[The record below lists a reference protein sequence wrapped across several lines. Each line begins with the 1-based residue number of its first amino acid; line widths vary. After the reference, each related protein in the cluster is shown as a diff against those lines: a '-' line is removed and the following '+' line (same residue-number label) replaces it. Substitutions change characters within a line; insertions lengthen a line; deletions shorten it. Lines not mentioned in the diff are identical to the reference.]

1 MKRHAIRLIAIAGMI
16 LAQVP
21 LQRANAQFAL
31 AEVIRAGIKRV
42 VRAVDLRVQ
51 RLQNRTVWLQNA
63 QKVLENS
70 LSKLRLQEI
79 SEWTQK
85 QTEQYR
91 DRYQQFSQVRSAISD
106 IQEVRQIVKV
116 QLGLVR
122 EYQRVWDLLQ
132 GDPVFSP
139 HELEHMEMVYAGILE
154 QSIANIDQIRL
165 VMASFQLSMADGQRM
180 KLIGKAS
187 RAIYSN
193 YGELVT
199 FNRQNLVLKA
209 QRAGERNQ
217 IESVRKLYNP
227 ERSR

>member
-139 HELEHMEMVYAGILE
+139 HELEHMEMVYAGILG

>member
-139 HELEHMEMVYAGILE
+139 HELEHMEMVYAGILG

-227 ERSR
+227 ERSQ

>member
-1 MKRHAIRLIAIAGMI
+1 MIAIAGMI

-139 HELEHMEMVYAGILE
+139 HELEHMEMVYAGILG